1 MICIIR
7 QTGKGRHIK
16 RVNGHRMRNL
26 TNITNSQI
34 KAVIEEYIHS
44 ERDRMILLDRFCNG
58 YTYERI
64 AEKHDMSTVQIK
76 RIVYKNEMSLFN
88 HL

>member
-1 MICIIR
+1 
-7 QTGKGRHIK
+7 
-16 RVNGHRMRNL
+16 MRNL
-26 TNITNSQI
+26 TNITNSHI
-34 KAVIEEYIHS
+34 KAVIDEYIHNEKYRS
-44 ERDRMILLDRFCNG
+44 ILIDRFCNG

-76 RIVYKNEMSLFN
+76 RIVYKNEMTLFI

>member
-1 MICIIR
+1 M
-7 QTGKGRHIK
+7 
-16 RVNGHRMRNL
+16 NL
-26 TNITNSQI
+26 ENITNSHI
-34 KAVIEEYIHS
+34 KAVIDEYIHS

-76 RIVYKNEMSLFN
+76 RIVYKNEMTLFI

>member
-1 MICIIR
+1 M
-7 QTGKGRHIK
+7 
-16 RVNGHRMRNL
+16 NL

-44 ERDRMILLDRFCNG
+44 ERDRNILLDRFVNG
-58 YTYERI
+58 YTFERI
-64 AEKHDMSTVQIK
+64 AEIHDMSTVQIK
-76 RIVYKNEMSLFN
+76 RIVYKNEITLFT

>member
-1 MICIIR
+1 M
-7 QTGKGRHIK
+7 GKDI
-16 RVNGHRMRNL
+16 MNL

-34 KAVIEEYIHS
+34 KAVIDEYIHS
-44 ERDRMILLDRFCNG
+44 ERDRGILQDRFCNG
-58 YTYERI
+58 YTFEKI

-76 RIVYKNEMSLFN
+76 RIVYKNEMTLFT